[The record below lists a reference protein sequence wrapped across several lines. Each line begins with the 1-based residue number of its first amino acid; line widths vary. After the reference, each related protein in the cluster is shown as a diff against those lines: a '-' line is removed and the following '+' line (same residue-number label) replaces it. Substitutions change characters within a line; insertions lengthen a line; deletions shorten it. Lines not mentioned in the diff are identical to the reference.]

1 MREENDDSVFTWEVE
16 KELLS
21 RDSETLRAFYSL
33 TGPSRKDF
41 ILQMGE
47 AEAARIRMIGA
58 AKAEAI
64 QKVRTAEAEGYRA
77 IAQAI
82 AESADKEAIIRLVG
96 LATASSMAAALGNGQ
111 ATKIFVP
118 HDMGALFSFL
128 GSLGSI
134 LSQKGGGEQIESQEG

>member
-1 MREENDDSVFTWEVE
+1 MEPESDVTTFPWHLE

-21 RDSETLRAFYSL
+21 RDADALRSFYSL

-41 ILQMGE
+41 IIQMAE
-47 AEAARIRMIGA
+47 AEAESIRMIGA

-82 AESADKEAIIRLVG
+82 AESPDKEAIVRLVG
-96 LATASSMAAALGNGQ
+96 LSAAASVAQSLGDGQ

-128 GSLGSI
+128 GALRDVLGP
-134 LSQKGGGEQIESQEG
+134 KT

>member
-1 MREENDDSVFTWEVE
+1 MEHEKDDSAFPWELE

-21 RDSETLRAFYSL
+21 RDSETLRGFYSL

-41 ILQMGE
+41 IIQMAE
-47 AEAARIRMIGA
+47 AEAERIRMIGA
-58 AKAEAI
+58 AKAEAM

-82 AESADKEAIIRLVG
+82 AESPDKEVIVRLVG
-96 LATASSMAAALGNGQ
+96 LSAAASVAQALGDGQ

-118 HDMGALFSFL
+118 HDMGAVFSFL
-128 GSLGSI
+128 STLRDILG
-134 LSQKGGGEQIESQEG
+134 LKGDNPAPQQR